1 MKYRRLGRTNLR
13 VSVIGMG
20 TWQLG
25 GEWGKSFQQP
35 EVDLLFAAAAERGIN
50 LIDTAECYGDHTS
63 EQFIGQAIQTRG
75 DRDRWIIATKFGHRF
90 TGFMKRSDERSAADA
105 TAQVEGSLIALRT
118 DRIDLLQYHSLRDS
132 EFDNDDLTDALLKL
146 VQSGKVRHLGNSLS
160 AGLTTTLQAEQSTRR
175 QVEAIQLIYNRLDR
189 RHEEKTFAICQRQDI
204 GILARVPL
212 ASGYLSGKYKPGARF
227 PTDARSQHAPEV
239 TDRLLTQ
246 VEQLRKEVPLDMPM
260 ATWALAWCLQHPAV
274 TCVIPGCKDVAQLA
288 ANAAAADLP
297 MVSSDHPQH
306 MP

>member
-25 GEWGKSFQQP
+25 GEWGKTFEQP
-35 EVDLLFAAAAERGIN
+35 EVDQLFAVAAERGIN

-63 EQFIGQAIQTRG
+63 ERFIGRAIESRG

-105 TAQVEGSLIALRT
+105 VQQVEDSLRALRT
-118 DRIDLLQYHSLRDS
+118 DRIDLLQYHSVRDS
-132 EFDNDDLTDALLKL
+132 EFENDELTDALLKL
-146 VQSGKVRHLGNSLS
+146 VQSGKVRHIGNSLS
-160 AGLTTTLQAEQSTRR
+160 ANLTTTLQAEQSTRR
-175 QVEAIQLIYNRLDR
+175 HVEALQIIYNRLDR
-189 RHEEKTFAICQRQDI
+189 RPEEKIFAMCQEQDL
-204 GILARVPL
+204 GVLARVPL

-227 PTDARSQHAPEV
+227 PADARSQHPPEHI
-239 TDRLLTQ
+239 DRMLTQ
-246 VEQLRKEVPLDMPM
+246 IEQIRSEVPPGVPM

-274 TCVIPGCKDVAQLA
+274 TCVIPGCKDISQLNF
-288 ANAAAADLP
+288 NADAADLA
-297 MVSSDHPQH
+297 VVCGATIST
-306 MP
+306 